1 MAGLGLGLEHELM
14 VADDP
19 LKLQQVSIYT
29 RKETLLV
36 FILLHLKKKKKDKTA
51 WQRVNMQGMGRHTAS
66 FVGMADR
73 LN

>member
-1 MAGLGLGLEHELM
+1 MADLGVGPKQELM

-19 LKLQQVSIYT
+19 LCCSKLSRYP
-29 RKETLLV
+29 RKETLLI
-36 FILLHLKKKKKDKTA
+36 FIPLYLKKKINNKTA
-51 WQRVNMQGMGRHTAS
+51 WQRVSMQGMGRHTAS

>member
-1 MAGLGLGLEHELM
+1 MADLRVGQRHELM

-19 LKLQQVSIYT
+19 LCCSKLSRYT
-29 RKETLLV
+29 RKETLLI
-36 FILLHLKKKKKDKTA
+36 FILYFKKNKTA
-51 WQRVNMQGMGRHTAS
+51 WQRVSMQGMGRHTAS

>member
-1 MAGLGLGLEHELM
+1 MADLRVGPRHKLM

-19 LKLQQVSIYT
+19 LCCSKLSRYI
-29 RKETLLV
+29 RKETLLI
-36 FILLHLKKKKKDKTA
+36 FIPLYLKKNKTA
-51 WQRVNMQGMGRHTAS
+51 WQRVSMQGMGRHTAS